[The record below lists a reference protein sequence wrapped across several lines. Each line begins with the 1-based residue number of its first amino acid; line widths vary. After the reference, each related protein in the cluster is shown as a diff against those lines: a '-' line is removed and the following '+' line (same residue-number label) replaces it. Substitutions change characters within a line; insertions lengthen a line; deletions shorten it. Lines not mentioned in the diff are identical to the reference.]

1 MKYNFTFAGS
11 SPALFCRKTGCEIY
25 DFFNCICS
33 QRHADK
39 KTVNPVFVDA
49 VSAVVR
55 QFPGLHHVPAS
66 SADYLVADSISDQ
79 YVTFTVNAS
88 KEQIIEV
95 MQFALSYAQDHD
107 LVLAA
112 GSCLY
117 FPDKSM
123 IRFFKAEESRFPP
136 VENWEIE

>member
-1 MKYNFTFAGS
+1 MKYNFTFAGNCS
-11 SPALFCRKTGCEIY
+11 AFSCWNNGWEIY
-25 DFFNCICS
+25 EFFNCICS

-39 KTVNPVFVDA
+39 KTVNHVFVDA

-55 QFPGLHHVPAS
+55 QFPELHHVPAS
-66 SADYLVADSISDQ
+66 SADYLGADSISDRH
-79 YVTFTVNAS
+79 VTFTVNAS

-95 MQFALSYAQDHD
+95 MQFALSYAQEHD